1 MEFSDKDILTDLLI
15 GTKGLS
21 LAYHTA
27 VLEAAND
34 RVRNT
39 LIQIN
44 NEELNAQK
52 QIFDLMCARGWYQ
65 PEPAYSGA
73 MAGSEVAG
81 MHPESRPA
89 GRTSPSPDMMGN
101 NPEGS
106 HFSSTT

>member
-21 LAYHTA
+21 LGYHTA

-52 QIFDLMCARGWYQ
+52 QIFDLMYARGWYQ

-73 MAGSEVAG
+73 VAG
-81 MHPESRPA
+81 PEA
-89 GRTSPSPDMMGN
+89 TGTYGN
-101 NPEGS
+101 CRRRVPLWLNNL
-106 HFSSTT
+106 TA